1 MEEGVWRRERERQFA
16 DEMER
21 EDEDATR
28 ERKRLFRRALSSLLG
43 SIEAAAA
50 ARACRAPVLTFG
62 FYDYFMR
69 FIGAVFDA
77 KGADAILSF
86 EKFCCNL
93 PRSLLQHV
101 RPVHNHPTLS
111 MSPHGDMWAV
121 GAIMAELFSLRPLF
135 PGARLFREQYC
146 MTRRVEL
153 ICFND
158 KKINRLLDTGRYRNI
173 MDMNAGLGSFAAAI
187 QSPKLWV
194 MNVMPTT
201 AEKSTLEVIY
211 ERGLIGIYHDWC
223 KAFSTYPRTYDLIH
237 ANGLFSLYKDKCNAE
252 DILLEM
258 DRILR
263 PEGAVI
269 FRDEVDTLIKVKK
282 IVAGMRWDT
291 KMVDHEDGP
300 LVPKKILI
308 AVKQYWVVDGNSTS
322 TQ

>member
-1 MEEGVWRRERERQFA
+1 
-16 DEMER
+16 
-21 EDEDATR
+21 
-28 ERKRLFRRALSSLLG
+28 
-43 SIEAAAA
+43 
-50 ARACRAPVLTFG
+50 
-62 FYDYFMR
+62 
-69 FIGAVFDA
+69 
-77 KGADAILSF
+77 
-86 EKFCCNL
+86 
-93 PRSLLQHV
+93 
-101 RPVHNHPTLS
+101 
-111 MSPHGDMWAV
+111 
-121 GAIMAELFSLRPLF
+121 
-135 PGARLFREQYC
+135 
-146 MTRRVEL
+146 
-153 ICFND
+153 
-158 KKINRLLDTGRYRNI
+158 

-194 MNVMPTT
+194 MNVVPTT
-201 AEKSTLEVIY
+201 AEKSTLGVIY

-223 KAFSTYPRTYDLIH
+223 EAFSTYPTTYDLIH

-258 DRILR
+258 NRILR

-269 FRDEVDTLIKVKK
+269 FRDKVDTLIKVKK